1 MPPLRA
7 PRDGRLLWEAL
18 ARGLLDHVVSAH
30 DEVSYARK
38 WATGRESVFTCP
50 QGMPGV
56 ETRLPLLFSEGV
68 RKSRLT
74 LPRFVDVACTTPA
87 ALLGLGERKGRLEAG
102 FDADVVVLDPVCC
115 RELSVRG
122 LHQGDYTPY
131 EGLEVQGWPRHVW
144 ARGRHVVTE
153 GVWSGPEQGST
164 GPAA

>member
-1 MPPLRA
+1 MPASGPPAGNRSLPARRA
-7 PRDGRLLWEAL
+7 
-18 ARGLLDHVVSAH
+18 
-30 DEVSYARK
+30 
-38 WATGRESVFTCP
+38 CP
-50 QGMPGV
+50 AW
-56 ETRLPLLFSEGV
+56 RHACL
-68 RKSRLT
+68 
-74 LPRFVDVACTTPA
+74 VDVACTTPA